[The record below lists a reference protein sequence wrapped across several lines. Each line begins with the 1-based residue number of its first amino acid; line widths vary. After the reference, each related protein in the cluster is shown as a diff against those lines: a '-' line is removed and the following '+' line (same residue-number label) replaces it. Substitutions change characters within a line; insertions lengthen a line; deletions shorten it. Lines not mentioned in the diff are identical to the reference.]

1 MDRLKKTTGKIG
13 GLFRTAG
20 TRHGSYSVGLTVI
33 VIAIVIVFNM
43 VIGQIPEAYRNIDVS
58 STKIY
63 EISDKVGGKRS

>member
-63 EISDKVGGKRS
+63 